1 MLQRSIEKKKKN
13 STLTAYVL
21 RLRIRKTVQGAY
33 DYEKQNYIQQKQPP
47 KVFCKKGIL
56 RILQNSPKK
65 TCARV
70 SFFNK
75 VAGLQLY

>member
-1 MLQRSIEKKKKN
+1 M
-13 STLTAYVL
+13 
-21 RLRIRKTVQGAY
+21 RKTVQAAY

-47 KVFCKKGIL
+47 KVFCKKGVL
-56 RILQNSPKK
+56 EILQNSQKN

-75 VAGLQLY
+75 VAGLSLQLEPATLL

>member
-1 MLQRSIEKKKKN
+1 MKNYMKEQNNKCCKEVSKKKKKN

-56 RILQNSPKK
+56 RILQN
-65 TCARV
+65 
-70 SFFNK
+70 F
-75 VAGLQLY
+75 